1 MPLYVFHHPEDEN
14 LTKDVFFNM
23 NDEKKYTDEDGVE
36 WKRVFLSSQLS
47 CEGSIDPWDNADFV
61 NKTGNKKG
69 SYGDLLDQSA
79 ELSAQRAKENGGID
93 PLKQKYYKNYS
104 KKRRGAIHNDLKP
117 KTFEDKNIKIEL

>member
-14 LTKDVFFNM
+14 LTKDIFFNM

-47 CEGSIDPWDNADFV
+47 CEGSIDPWSNADFV
-61 NKTGNKKG
+61 NKTANKKG
-69 SYGDLLDQSA
+69 SYGDLMDQSA
-79 ELSAQRAKENGGID
+79 ELSAQRAKESGGID
-93 PLKQKYYKNYS
+93 PVKQKYYKDYS
-104 KKRRGAIHNDLKP
+104 NKRGGAVHNDLKP